1 MDLYAGP
8 ALATY
13 SFGHG
18 HPFSPDRYDAFWERI
33 QREGLD
39 RRAELRTPCTAT
51 REDLLLFHTE
61 AYVDRV
67 AALSR
72 IGQGM
77 LDPDTPVFEGIY
89 EAGLTVVGTV
99 LDAVSRV
106 ANGTS
111 KRAFIPIAGLHH
123 AHPGHSGGF
132 CVFNDC
138 AIAIQAFRLRHG
150 LRRLAYVDID
160 AHHADGVYYGFE
172 RDPGLAFADFHEDG
186 HFLFPGT
193 GDGSERGKGD
203 AVGTKLNFPLLPG
216 SKDEAFFE
224 CWPQVEALLRRFE
237 PEAVLLQCGA
247 DSLGGDPLAD
257 LNFSVAVHRHAAGA
271 LVRLAKQLC
280 GGRLIALGG
289 GGYDRGNIADAWC
302 AVIEEMIGAD

>member
-8 ALATY
+8 TLAGY
-13 SFGHG
+13 SFDGG
-18 HPFSPDRYDAFWERI
+18 HPFSPDRYVAFWERV
-33 QREGLD
+33 QDEGLD
-39 RRAELRTPCTAT
+39 RRATLRSPCRAR

-89 EAGLTVVGTV
+89 EAALTVVGSV

-106 ANGTS
+106 ATGAAKT
-111 KRAFIPIAGLHH
+111 AFVPIAGLHH

-150 LRRLAYVDID
+150 LRRVAYVDID
-160 AHHADGVYYGFE
+160 AHHADGVFYGFE
-172 RDPGLAFADFHEDG
+172 KDPDLAFADFHEDG
-186 HFLFPGT
+186 RFLFPGT

-216 SKDEAFFE
+216 ADDEAFFE
-224 CWPQVEALLRRFE
+224 RWPQVEALLLRLE

-247 DSLGGDPLAD
+247 DSLRGDPLAD
-257 LNFSVAVHRHAAGA
+257 LDFSVAVHRHAAR
-271 LVRLAKQLC
+271 RLARLAEQLC

-289 GGYDRGNIADAWC
+289 GGYDRRNIAEAWC
-302 AVIEEMIGAD
+302 AVIGELLEAG